1 MKQLLFFLLVLSAFV
16 FFSCE
21 EKQVETKYYY
31 ALDSLL
37 NEQVIFLS
45 QSKASL
51 LKKATLDDKQELK
64 TLVPDT
70 SLWKFELDV
79 FAQLNDI
86 NKPTNASKYR
96 TERDVKDATSNLLIY
111 SIESIEKLP
120 VSYLKVYYLNTLS
133 DIRKIEG
140 VYREESSL
148 LNSARHLSMEFQ
160 NINNKIVLTSYSMT
174 GGQKMLVGDSVQF
187 SVHGTITLP

>member
-1 MKQLLFFLLVLSAFV
+1 LAVGVFI

-37 NEQVIFLS
+37 NEQVHYLA
-45 QSKASL
+45 QAKASL
-51 LKKATLDDKQELK
+51 SKKATLNEREESKSF
-64 TLVPDT
+64 VPDT

-86 NKPTNASKYR
+86 NKPTNVGKYR
-96 TERDVKDATSNLLIY
+96 TGRGIKDATSNLLIY
-111 SIESIEKLP
+111 TIESTEKLP

-140 VYREESSL
+140 VYTEESSL
-148 LNSARHLSMEFQ
+148 LNSVRHLSMEFQ